1 MKKSSKNT
9 KVFNTKDVNKKSKKS
24 GSNGKTQVVSTNG
37 FDSNKAKKQKRK
49 KTRKKILKICFFT
62 ILAMAIICT
71 GVVIGVITGVIDKT
85 DSLDLEDLKV
95 YKETSFVYDKNGQQ
109 IGAFYDSENRV
120 TVKYNDIPKSVV
132 DAVVSIED
140 ERFFKHHGVDL
151 KRTVGAIFTYVTHG
165 GHSSFGGSTITQQL
179 VKNIKNDKEASWTR
193 KIREWYRAVSLENK
207 LSKEEIFESYVNQ
220 IYMGDGAYGFEVAS
234 RNYFDKSLSDVN
246 LAESAVLAAIIQ
258 SPESTNP
265 YKSEE
270 ARQKLLNRKDL
281 VLNQMLKLGKIN
293 QTEFDEAS
301 KIEIAFKKGST
312 EVLANANGSQY
323 TYYVEAVR
331 EAVIEDIMENFGIER
346 GIAITK
352 LYGNGYK
359 IYTPFDPEVQ
369 SVIDNAYNNP
379 KLFYTDSK
387 GDFMQSAMVVIEQST
402 GCVLG
407 LIGGADEKN
416 ADLVVNRATQ
426 LPRQP
431 GSCMKPLGAY
441 GPAFELGLSSPG
453 AGLDDTELT
462 SGNWHP
468 GNYYGYFNGY
478 VTAREAIA
486 KSMNLPAARANL
498 KVDVDYAYNFAKNAG
513 LKSLVAKDK
522 APAALSLGGLTNGV
536 TVMEMANAYATI
548 ANGGVYIKPRL
559 YTKITDSKDQ
569 DVIVNNIKSKR
580 VMKESTAF
588 MLTSCLQ
595 EVVKTGTAAG
605 YVKLANIE
613 VAGKTGNT
621 NGDVDQW
628 FCGFTPYYTI
638 ACWNGYDKVGDK
650 AGSKAIG
657 YRKIG
662 SYPYTSVSLFNTVV
676 NGISKGQKAK
686 AFEVPNTVTKVEL
699 CRDSGLVPTDD
710 CKNDPRG
717 SRVISDYVAKDAI
730 PTQTCNI
737 HKKVKVCDETGKLA
751 TEFCPHTSEKSFIT
765 RDYTPNIKPSDWQY
779 MAPTETCDVHTSK
792 NSSTEEEESEGVHIY
807 TTTRTKQKTTTNNT
821 TNNTTNKTTNNTTN
835 TTKKQ

>member
-1 MKKSSKNT
+1 MDKNDNKHTKIFKTKSLKKKTKKNIEA
-9 KVFNTKDVNKKSKKS
+9 
-24 GSNGKTQVVSTNG
+24 GKTQVVSTKDIN
-37 FDSNKAKKQKRK
+37 SKASSKNAKKKR
-49 KTRKKILKICFFT
+49 RKKIIKICFFVF
-62 ILAMAIICT
+62 LALFIICA
-71 GVVIGVITGVIDKT
+71 GLVIGVITGVIDKT
-85 DSLDLEDLKV
+85 DSLNLEELKL
-95 YKETSFVYDKNGQQ
+95 YKETSFVYDKNGNQ

-120 TVKYNDIPKSVV
+120 TVEYKDIPQTVV

-151 KRTVGAIFTYVTHG
+151 KRTTGAIFTYITHG
-165 GHSSFGGSTITQQL
+165 GKSSFGGSTITQQL
-179 VKNIKNDKEASWTR
+179 VKNIKNDKEATWTR
-193 KIREWYRAVSLENK
+193 KIREWYRAIALENK
-207 LSKEEIFESYVNQ
+207 LSKEEIFEAYVNQ
-220 IYMGDGAYGFEVAS
+220 IYMGDGCYGFEVAS
-234 RNYFDKSLSDVN
+234 RNYFGKPLSEVN

-270 ARQKLLNRKDL
+270 AKNKLLERKNL
-281 VLNQMLKLGKIN
+281 VLKQMLKLKKIS
-293 QTEFDEAS
+293 EDEYNEALNY
-301 KIEIAFKKGST
+301 EIVFKKEDDST
-312 EVLANANGSQY
+312 KQSSNGAQY

-331 EAVIEDIMENFGIER
+331 EAVINDLMETLGVER

-359 IYTPFDPEVQ
+359 IYTPFDPDVQ
-369 SVIDNAYNNP
+369 SAIDSAYNNS

-407 LIGGADEKN
+407 LIGGADEKTS
-416 ADLVVNRATQ
+416 DLVVNRATQ
-426 LPRQP
+426 LTRQP

-453 AGLDDTELT
+453 AGLDDCELT
-462 SGNWHP
+462 EGNWHP

-478 VTAREAIA
+478 VTARNAIA

-498 KVDVDYAYNFAKNAG
+498 KVDIDYAYNFAKNTG
-513 LKSLVAKDK
+513 LKRLVAADK

-536 TVMEMANAYATI
+536 TVMDMANAYATI
-548 ANGGVYIKPRL
+548 ANGGVYIEPRL
-559 YTKITDSKDQ
+559 YTKITDSKDE
-569 DVIVNNIKSKR
+569 DVIVNNINSKR

-605 YVKLANIE
+605 YVRLSNMD

-621 NGDVDQW
+621 NKDFDQW

-638 ACWNGYDKVGDK
+638 ACWNGYDKVGGK
-650 AGSKAIG
+650 AGQKSIG

-676 NGISKGQKAK
+676 NSISKGKQSKH
-686 AFEVPNTVTKVEL
+686 FEVPNSVTKVEL
-699 CRDSGLVPTDD
+699 CKVSGLVPTDA

-717 SRVISDYVAKDAI
+717 SQVGSDYVAKDSI
-730 PTQTCNI
+730 PTETCNI
-737 HKKVKVCDETGKLA
+737 HKTIKICNETGKIA
-751 TEFCPHTSEKSFIT
+751 TEYCPNTSEKSFIT
-765 RDYTPNIKPSDWQY
+765 RDYTPNVKPADWAY
-779 MAPTETCDVHTSK
+779 MAPTETCNVHTSK
-792 NSSTEEEESEGVHIY
+792 NSSSSNDEEESNGIHIY
-807 TTTRTKQKTTTNNT
+807 KNTNTNNNKTTT
-821 TNNTTNKTTNNTTN
+821 
-835 TTKKQ
+835 KKN